1 MVILFETDFD
11 RTFSRFRPNH
21 LNQSSKHIPFAE
33 SMDIRTLARLAGVSP
48 STVSKALNNRSDV
61 NAETRRKVLEI
72 ATAHG
77 YSPNSFAKGLKTR
90 STENI
95 GLLFSR
101 DRQSLSDNPFYSKVL
116 EGVESELAINN
127 NNMILSIIQPS
138 HRGLPKMIRER
149 HVDGVILIGIFH
161 EDFLES
167 LRSEGL
173 PVVLVDPQKPTDA
186 YAQVQIDNEY
196 GGCLATEFLIRNG
209 HRRIGFVSGDLG
221 RLSFRQRYE
230 GYRKALRVNGLEA
243 DDRLAR
249 IGGLEDGYAHFKALL
264 QGPAPTGVFV
274 ANDINAIR
282 GYKAVHDEGKRIP
295 EDVSV
300 VGFDDIDLASMA
312 SPPLT
317 TVRVSKREFGS
328 IAARTI
334 LRIVHGEEAR
344 PVIVMP
350 VQIVERGSV
359 SRRDAAAG

>member
-1 MVILFETDFD
+1 
-11 RTFSRFRPNH
+11 
-21 LNQSSKHIPFAE
+21 
-33 SMDIRTLARLAGVSP
+33 MDIRTIARLAGVSP

-61 NAETRRKVLEI
+61 SSETRQKVLEI
-72 ATAHG
+72 VNTHG
-77 YSPNSFAKGLKTR
+77 YSPNSFGKGLKTR

-101 DRQSLSDNPFYSKVL
+101 DRQALSENPFYSKVL
-116 EGVESELAINN
+116 EGVESELSLNN

-138 HRGLPKMIRER
+138 HRSLPKMIRER

-173 PVVLVDPQKPTDA
+173 PVVLVDPQMSTGD

-196 GGCLATEFLIRNG
+196 GGFLATEYLIRNG
-209 HRRIGFVSGDLG
+209 HRAIGFVSGDLG

-230 GYRKALRVNGLEA
+230 GYRKAFRMHGLEI
-243 DDRLAR
+243 DERLIR
-249 IGGLEDGYAHFKALL
+249 IGGLEDGYVHFKALL
-264 QGPAPTGVFV
+264 QSRPPTAIFV

-282 GYKAVHDEGKRIP
+282 GYKAVHDSGMRIP
-295 EDVSV
+295 DDVSV
-300 VGFDDIDLASMA
+300 VGFDDIDLAAMA

-317 TVRVSKREFGS
+317 TVRVPKREFGS

-334 LRIVHGEEAR
+334 LRLVHEEEAR

-350 VQIVERGSV
+350 VQMVERGSV
-359 SRRDAAAG
+359 SRRDGDAGGTVPSGQEKPH